1 MELLSIVIQD
11 KAHPS
16 TTLTHYSRLVLS
28 VCWGI
33 NVINYE
39 QECVKAVIFM
49 EYASPHRGGIEGE
62 YLIQGDRGI
71 VRFILLVNRI
81 PNPELGA
88 G

>member
-28 VCWGI
+28 MCWGI

-39 QECVKAVIFM
+39 QECVKAVIVLV
-49 EYASPHRGGIEGE
+49 YASPVRGGMEGE
-62 YLIQGDRGI
+62 YLIHCDSLGV

-81 PNPELGA
+81 PNPKLSA
-88 G
+88 